1 MTSGLAP
8 ISICRQNKPQ
18 ALLTALM
25 HARESDSRHTFT
37 SMPGSLRERAQ
48 ARPAGLT
55 VLLYFLGHLLEKY
68 SRGDPDAAWQTQVIA
83 KTMSCL
89 ILVLWA
95 EGWLAESHMLILL
108 HLRSLEVW
116 LSSAS
121 TGCR

>member
-68 SRGDPDAAWQTQVIA
+68 SRGDPDAAWQMQVIA
-83 KTMSCL
+83 CS
-89 ILVLWA
+89 V
-95 EGWLAESHMLILL
+95 GGRLAGRITYAN
-108 HLRSLEVW
+108 
-116 LSSAS
+116 SAS
-121 TGCR
+121 STKSGSLAFLS